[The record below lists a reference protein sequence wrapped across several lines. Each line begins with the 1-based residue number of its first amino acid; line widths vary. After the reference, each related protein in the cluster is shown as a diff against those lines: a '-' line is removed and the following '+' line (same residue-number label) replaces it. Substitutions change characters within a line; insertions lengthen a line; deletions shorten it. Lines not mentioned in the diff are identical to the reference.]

1 MQINVNKARMDRHFV
16 DWCWVGTIGAIVAL
30 TSPLAAFPINETE
43 RCSMFAQL
51 ASMIRQGCCRKQRA
65 VLRVKLVIK
74 LLHQEY
80 TSIDGKP
87 YRHTAV
93 FKQSGHNIAFFL
105 LLPSNETAVFL

>member
-1 MQINVNKARMDRHFV
+1 
-16 DWCWVGTIGAIVAL
+16 
-30 TSPLAAFPINETE
+30 
-43 RCSMFAQL
+43 MFAQL
-51 ASMIRQGCCRKQRA
+51 ASMDSQGCCRKQRA

-93 FKQSGHNIAFFL
+93 FKQSGQYQVFPTLIGRNEC
-105 LLPSNETAVFL
+105 LPVLIIVQNHPNSSLTL